1 MTTINYGTYDF
12 NNYSDV
18 FQILDYKKLLPLSQN
33 IDYYMLFNNYD
44 PTIKSPI
51 DLINFLNNI
60 DPSVLKDICSFLNE
74 IPYKIQSKQSSS
86 IRWNCPGRVTT
97 INGRKYN

>member
-12 NNYSDV
+12 NNYNDI

-33 IDYYMLFNNYD
+33 INFKMLFNSYD

-51 DLINFLNNI
+51 DLINILNNK
-60 DPSVLKDICSFLNE
+60 DPSVLRNICSFLND
-74 IPYKIQSKQSSS
+74 IPFKIQSKQSSS
-86 IRWNCPGRVTT
+86 ITWNCPEELQLLMEEK
-97 INGRKYN
+97 II